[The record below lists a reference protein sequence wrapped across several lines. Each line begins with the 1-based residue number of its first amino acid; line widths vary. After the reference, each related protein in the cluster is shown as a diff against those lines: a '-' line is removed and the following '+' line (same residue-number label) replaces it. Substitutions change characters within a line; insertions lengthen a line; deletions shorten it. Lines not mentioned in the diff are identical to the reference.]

1 MEAILNEVKDKGITA
16 VYGYED
22 LAKIY
27 NSYYILDYEGYSQIR
42 KRVGWE
48 LASAITRGSEGKLE
62 SFYMTLTTL
71 LVFFREVSFKMIKPS
86 KAIPLL
92 RELGTPLPVKY
103 ENYTVSLENPVRVE
117 VNFDF
122 EKVMGRIME
131 RKVEM
136 DLFDVHG
143 SREVDGLKSI
153 AMKGLKILLKVDYSQ
168 GKVSLTLDLR
178 VKVEDRGLDREIK
191 IDELRAA
198 VGRSLKEI
206 LGGSFN
212 IHSEFEEMV
221 SQEMESMIEP
231 VISAYRKKLEDETG
245 FQEVV
250 IVPADRASLIN
261 VLESGISQE
270 EIIQFVDDIRLKAM
284 SRIRKGITEIHNLE
298 IGDLV
303 PEKVEIQGGIIQYG
317 NGRLSN
323 SPTWVKSLVTMLSII
338 ASAQPGS
345 LVLVDEPEEHLKDED
360 VEKVGKFLLSLSSFK
375 VIVSTRNRKLYD
387 LIRTSS

>member
-1 MEAILNEVKDKGITA
+1 MESLLKEVKNKGITA

-22 LAKIY
+22 LTNIY
-27 NSYYILDYEGYSQIR
+27 NSYYLLDYEGYSQIR
-42 KRVGWE
+42 KRVAWE
-48 LASAITRGSEGKLE
+48 LASAITRESEGKLE

-71 LVFFREVSFKMIKPS
+71 MVFFREVSFKMVKPS
-86 KAIPLL
+86 RALPLL
-92 RELGTPLPVKY
+92 RELGTPLPIKY
-103 ENYTVSLENPVRVE
+103 EDSTVSLESPVKVE

-122 EKVMGRIME
+122 EKVIGRILN

-153 AMKGLKILLKVDYSQ
+153 SMKGLKVFLKLDYTQ
-168 GKVSLTLDLR
+168 GKVSLTADLR
-178 VKVEDRGLDREIK
+178 VRVEDRGLDRDIK
-191 IDELRAA
+191 VDELRTA

-231 VISAYRKKLEDETG
+231 IISAYRKRVEDETG

-250 IVPADRASLIN
+250 IVPADRASLVN

-270 EIIQFVDDIRLKAM
+270 EIIQFVDDIRLRAM
-284 SRIRKGITEIHNLE
+284 SRMRKGITEIHNLE
-298 IGDLV
+298 VHDIL

-323 SPTWVKSLVTMLSII
+323 SPLWVKSLVTMLSII
-338 ASAQPGS
+338 ASTQPGS
-345 LVLVDEPEEHLKDED
+345 LILVDEPEEHLKDDD
-360 VEKVGKFLLSLSSFK
+360 VEKIAKFLLSLSSFK
-375 VIVSTRNRKLYD
+375 VIVSTRNKKLYD
-387 LIRTSS
+387 LIKSSS